1 MSQYKQMCGFVLLA
15 TWLLCVA
22 CGKETEPQAPV
33 TPTTPTIPTT
43 PTFDINSINDTY
55 ADVSAATN
63 YLKWGPY
70 NVHDPSIRKIGEY
83 YYCYSTD
90 VAFGTTIP
98 SGIQIRK
105 SKDLVQ
111 WFFVGWVFTSGLPK
125 EAADFIRQSGG
136 KPNDGLWAP
145 YILSVGNELR
155 LYYSLSSDQCKL
167 SAIGLATATNPEGP
181 WTDKGI
187 VVSSKCQNNP
197 QTNAIDPTVI
207 VTPTGE
213 HWMHYGSAYD
223 GIYALRLNPSTGM
236 TQSSGDKGIRIAN
249 RGFTDGKYNG
259 NIEGPEI
266 IYNPTLKKY
275 YLFIAYDWID
285 SKYNVRVGRS
295 DNPNG
300 PFLDFNNRNINEDI
314 DHEPM
319 ILAPYQ
325 FSGHSGW
332 QGVSHCAVFEKDGQ
346 FFMAHQGRPGVNK
359 YFMNLH
365 VRKVFWTPDG
375 WPVVSPERYAYEDEA
390 TVAQSDIVGNWE
402 QITLGYRVV
411 PGYDKEQTTP
421 DFQTSIPLTIN
432 ANGTLNSD
440 AASTWSYNAPWLT
453 LIWSNGFTD
462 KVFVQK
468 GRDWENR
475 KATVI
480 FTGLNNK
487 GTAVW
492 GKKK

>member
-1 MSQYKQMCGFVLLA
+1 MLLVGY
-15 TWLLCVA
+15 LLVVSCK
-22 CGKETEPQAPV
+22 KEEVVQTPV
-33 TPTTPTIPTT
+33 ILTTPTTPTT

-63 YLKWGPY
+63 YLKWGSY
-70 NVHDPSIRKIGEY
+70 NVHDPSIRKIGDY

-90 VAFGTTIP
+90 VAFGTSIS

-125 EAADFIRQSGG
+125 DAADFIRQSGG

-145 YILSVGNELR
+145 YILQVGNELR

-187 VVSSKCQNNP
+187 VVSSKCQNN
-197 QTNAIDPTVI
+197 QTNAIDPTVT
-207 VTPTGE
+207 VTTAGE

-223 GIYALRLNPSTGM
+223 GTYVVQLNPGTGM
-236 TQSSGDKGIRIAN
+236 TLSSAGKGKRIAN
-249 RGFTDGKYNG
+249 RGFTNGTYNG
-259 NIEGPEI
+259 NIEGPEV
-266 IYNPTLKKY
+266 IYNPTLQKY
-275 YLFIAYDWID
+275 YLFIAYDWLET
-285 SKYNVRVGRS
+285 KYNVRVGRS

-300 PFLDFNNRNINEDI
+300 PFLDFDGKNLNEDI
-314 DHEPM
+314 DHGPM

-332 QGVSHCAVFEKDGQ
+332 QGVAHCAVFEKDGQ

-359 YFMNLH
+359 FFMDLH
-365 VRKVFWTPDG
+365 VRKIFWTPDG
-375 WPVVSPERYAYEDEA
+375 WPVVSPERYAYEDDA
-390 TVAQSDIVGNWE
+390 TVAQSDVVGSWE
-402 QITLGYRVV
+402 QVVLGYQIV
-411 PGYDKEQTTP
+411 PGYANEQTTP
-421 DFQTSIPLTIN
+421 DFQTPVPLVIH
-432 ANGTLNSD
+432 ANGTLNTD
-440 AASTWSYNAPWLT
+440 AASRWSYNAPWLT
-453 LIWSNGFTD
+453 LTWSSGFTD

-475 KATVI
+475 KETII
-480 FTGLNNK
+480 FSGLNNK